1 MLSIKLTAAV
11 LACLPAVIASATFGT
26 FDCEKREDR
35 APVQTI
41 YNFPN
46 GTWVEN
52 LAVRRSGNILVTL
65 DTAPEVWEIHPT
77 NHSASLVHTFPNATS
92 TMGIIEIKPDYFAV
106 VVGNFSLAT
115 FLGTKGSWS
124 IWTIDLSSDDGIP
137 KVQKAAD
144 VVDANF
150 LNGLTTQPHAASNV
164 LAADPNQGVIFQVD
178 ISTGTSRVL
187 IDDPALKPNETTH
200 VPVGVNGIRSRGDY
214 LYFTNSFASPVLGR
228 FILAENGTAIGPAE
242 TIVSKPNYPTLLGG
256 WANDFALDAN
266 GNAFIATDTS
276 NSLVKAA
283 PSGKVIIVAGGVSST
298 VVEGDTS
305 AAFGRT
311 SRDRK
316 TLYLT
321 AHGDSGYPGKVL
333 AVNVAAYL

>member
-1 MLSIKLTAAV
+1 
-11 LACLPAVIASATFGT
+11 
-26 FDCEKREDR
+26 
-35 APVQTI
+35 
-41 YNFPN
+41 
-46 GTWVEN
+46 
-52 LAVRRSGNILVTL
+52 
-65 DTAPEVWEIHPT
+65 
-77 NHSASLVHTFPNATS
+77 
-92 TMGIIEIKPDYFAV
+92 
-106 VVGNFSLAT
+106 
-115 FLGTKGSWS
+115 
-124 IWTIDLSSDDGIP
+124 
-137 KVQKAAD
+137 
-144 VVDANF
+144 VDANF

-164 LAADPNQGVIFQVD
+164 LVADANQGVIFEVN

-187 IDDPALKPNETTH
+187 IDDPALKPNETTQAS
-200 VPVGVNGIRSRGDY
+200 VGSIHSRGDY

-228 FILAENGTAIGPAE
+228 FTLAENGTAMGPAE

-276 NSLVKAA
+276 NSLVRAA
-283 PSGKVIIVAGGVSST
+283 PSGELIIVAGGVNST

-311 SRDRK
+311 SRDSK

-333 AVNVAAYL
+333 AVDVAAYS